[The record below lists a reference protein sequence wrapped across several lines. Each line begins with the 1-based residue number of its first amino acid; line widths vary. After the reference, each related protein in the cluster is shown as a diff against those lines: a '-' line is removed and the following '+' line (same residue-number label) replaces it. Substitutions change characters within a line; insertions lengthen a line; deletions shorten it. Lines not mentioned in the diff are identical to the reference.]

1 MRIPL
6 FFILLMLDLTLFFNP
21 PASVNAT
28 EGTLYHNIHF
38 CPESITEIDRDSICI
53 FHVNEY
59 RGRGEEK
66 QPMLDFRSP
75 CYSLFPGQ
83 DWNMKIYDL
92 GDMSPGATLEDT
104 YFAVQTVVA
113 ELIKNSC
120 IPILVGGSMDLLHAI
135 SVGYEVTEQLINICA
150 IDERLSLGKPE
161 SAITSDGYLSS
172 LLLRRPCYLFNHA
185 TIGLQPNRNNPMD
198 LDLYDKLYFD
208 TCRLGAF
215 NSDFKLAEPML
226 RNSDIIGLNLD
237 SIKASERM
245 SLIGNPNGFTVEQ
258 SCQIAKYSGISDKL
272 SCFGI
277 FNPIHTLS
285 QDAAI
290 VAHIIWY
297 LLDGIAARKGD
308 FPIGSKKEYMRFT
321 VVMDNEFQELVFY
334 KSNKS
339 DRWWMEVPYPPSE
352 HVKFERHHLVP
363 CNQQDYENAMQN
375 ELPDLWW
382 STYQKLG

>member
-1 MRIPL
+1 MQIPL
-6 FFILLMLDLTLFFNP
+6 FFILLMLDLTLFFQP

-28 EGTLYHNIHF
+28 EGTLHHHIHF
-38 CPESITEIDRDSICI
+38 SPESIAEIERNSICI

-59 RGRGEEK
+59 RGRGEEN
-66 QPMLDFRSP
+66 QPMIDFRST

-83 DWNMKIYDL
+83 DWNVKIYDL
-92 GDMSPGATLEDT
+92 GDMSPGASLTDT

-120 IPILVGGSMDLLHAI
+120 IPILVGGSMDLLHAV

-150 IDERLSLGKPE
+150 IDERISLGKPDE
-161 SAITSDGYLSS
+161 EITSDGYLSS

-185 TIGLQPNRNNPMD
+185 TIGLQPNRNNPMN

-208 TCRLGAF
+208 VCRLGAF
-215 NSDFKLAEPML
+215 NSDFKLAEPIL
-226 RNSDIIGLNLD
+226 RNSDIIGMNLE
-237 SIKASERM
+237 SLKASERM
-245 SLIGNPNGFTVEQ
+245 VEEGNPNGFTVEQ
-258 SCQIAKYSGISDKL
+258 FCQIAKYSGISDKL

-277 FNPIHTLS
+277 FNPVLAHG

-290 VAHIIWY
+290 VAHAIWY
-297 LLDGIAARKGD
+297 LIDGIESRKGD

-382 STYQKLG
+382 RTYQKLG

>member
-1 MRIPL
+1 
-6 FFILLMLDLTLFFNP
+6 MLDLTLFFQ
-21 PASVNAT
+21 PAASIHVP
-28 EGTLYHNIHF
+28 EGALNHHVHF
-38 CPESITEIDRDSICI
+38 SPESSEEIERNSICV

-59 RGRGEEK
+59 RGRGEEN
-66 QPMLDFRSP
+66 QPMLDFRSTA
-75 CYSLFPGQ
+75 YSLFPGQ

-92 GDMSPGATLEDT
+92 GDMNPGATPEDT

-113 ELIKNSC
+113 ELIKNNC
-120 IPILVGGSMDLLHAI
+120 IPVLIGGSMDLLHAI

-150 IDERLSLGKPE
+150 IDDRISLGKPDE
-161 SAITSDGYLSS
+161 DISSDGYLSS

-185 TIGLQPNRNNPMD
+185 TIGLQPNRNSPLN

-208 TCRLGAF
+208 VCRLGAF
-215 NSDFKLAEPML
+215 NTDFKVAEPIL
-226 RNSDIIGLNLD
+226 RNSDIIGMNLEAL
-237 SIKASERM
+237 KASERM
-245 SLIGNPNGFTVEQ
+245 IDAGNPNGFTVEQ
-258 SCQIAKYSGISDKL
+258 FCQIAKYSGISDKL

-277 FNPIHTLS
+277 FNPSHTHG

-290 VAHIIWY
+290 VAHVLWY
-297 LLDGIAARKGD
+297 LIDGIESRKGD

-321 VVMDNEFQELVFY
+321 VVMDNEFEELVFY

-339 DRWWMEVPYPPSE
+339 DRWWLEVPYPPSE

-363 CNQQDYENAMQN
+363 CNQQDYENAMNN

-382 STYQKLG
+382 RTYQKLG

>member
-1 MRIPL
+1 
-6 FFILLMLDLTLFFNP
+6 
-21 PASVNAT
+21 
-28 EGTLYHNIHF
+28 
-38 CPESITEIDRDSICI
+38 
-53 FHVNEY
+53 
-59 RGRGEEK
+59 
-66 QPMLDFRSP
+66 
-75 CYSLFPGQ
+75 
-83 DWNMKIYDL
+83 
-92 GDMSPGATLEDT
+92 
-104 YFAVQTVVA
+104 
-113 ELIKNSC
+113 
-120 IPILVGGSMDLLHAI
+120 
-135 SVGYEVTEQLINICA
+135 
-150 IDERLSLGKPE
+150 
-161 SAITSDGYLSS
+161 
-172 LLLRRPCYLFNHA
+172 
-185 TIGLQPNRNNPMD
+185 
-198 LDLYDKLYFD
+198 
-208 TCRLGAF
+208 
-215 NSDFKLAEPML
+215 
-226 RNSDIIGLNLD
+226 
-237 SIKASERM
+237 M

-277 FNPIHTLS
+277 FNPIHTAS

-363 CNQQDYENAMQN
+363 CNQHDYENAMKN

>member
-1 MRIPL
+1 
-6 FFILLMLDLTLFFNP
+6 
-21 PASVNAT
+21 
-28 EGTLYHNIHF
+28 
-38 CPESITEIDRDSICI
+38 
-53 FHVNEY
+53 
-59 RGRGEEK
+59 
-66 QPMLDFRSP
+66 
-75 CYSLFPGQ
+75 
-83 DWNMKIYDL
+83 
-92 GDMSPGATLEDT
+92 
-104 YFAVQTVVA
+104 
-113 ELIKNSC
+113 
-120 IPILVGGSMDLLHAI
+120 
-135 SVGYEVTEQLINICA
+135 
-150 IDERLSLGKPE
+150 
-161 SAITSDGYLSS
+161 
-172 LLLRRPCYLFNHA
+172 
-185 TIGLQPNRNNPMD
+185 
-198 LDLYDKLYFD
+198 LYFD

-226 RNSDIIGLNLD
+226 RNSDIIGVNLD

-290 VAHIIWY
+290 VAHIVWY
-297 LLDGIAARKGD
+297 VLDGIAARKGD

-363 CNQQDYENAMQN
+363 CNQHDYENAMKN

>member
-1 MRIPL
+1 
-6 FFILLMLDLTLFFNP
+6 
-21 PASVNAT
+21 
-28 EGTLYHNIHF
+28 
-38 CPESITEIDRDSICI
+38 
-53 FHVNEY
+53 
-59 RGRGEEK
+59 
-66 QPMLDFRSP
+66 
-75 CYSLFPGQ
+75 
-83 DWNMKIYDL
+83 MKIYDL

-135 SVGYEVTEQLINICA
+135 SIGYEVTEQLINICA

-226 RNSDIIGLNLD
+226 RNSDIIGFNLD

-245 SLIGNPNGFTVEQ
+245 CSIGNPNGFTVEQ

-272 SCFGI
+272 SCFGV
-277 FNPIHTLS
+277 FNPIHTPS
-285 QDAAI
+285 QDASI
-290 VAHIIWY
+290 VAHIVWY

-321 VVMDNEFQELVFY
+321 VVMDNEFQELVFF

-363 CNQQDYENAMQN
+363 CNQHDYENAMQN

-382 STYQKLG
+382 RTYQKLG